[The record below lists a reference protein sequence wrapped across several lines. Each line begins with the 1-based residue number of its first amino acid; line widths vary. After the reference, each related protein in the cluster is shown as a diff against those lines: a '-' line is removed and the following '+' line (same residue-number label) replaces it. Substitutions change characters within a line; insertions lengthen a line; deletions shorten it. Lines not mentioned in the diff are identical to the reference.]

1 MGESKTRQ
9 QLGVRGR
16 APFYHSNVVHPTDDT
31 LFKVVHMK
39 YLFSLLAVFFIVL
52 APTRSAG
59 QDGYQVVSVQDG
71 GTIRGTVKWQ
81 GASPHLIASEINK
94 DPEVC
99 DPLGQKHRD
108 LERLLIAPTG
118 GVANTVVFLRNI
130 SRGKAMDMPVSRRSL
145 NQKNCRYEPH
155 ILLVPAQATLT
166 VKSSDPL
173 LHTVHMSGSADYN
186 LPFTAQGQEIT
197 RPMTREGTVSLRCNA
212 GHVWMNG
219 EMIVAKHPY
228 YAVTDEDGNFELTQV
243 PPGQYE
249 IVAWHEGW
257 RVVGESPVYDLATQV
272 RVKRPVFS
280 DPVIWSKPVTVSARQ
295 PVEVKFTLGEKAP
308 QMAQGH

>member
-1 MGESKTRQ
+1 MK
-9 QLGVRGR
+9 
-16 APFYHSNVVHPTDDT
+16 F
-31 LFKVVHMK
+31 LFC
-39 YLFSLLAVFFIVL
+39 FLAVLVIVL
-52 APTRSAG
+52 VPVLSAG
-59 QDGYQVVSVQDG
+59 QDGYQVISVQDG

-81 GASPHLIASEINK
+81 GAVPHLIASEINK

-108 LERLLIAPTG
+108 LERLLVAPSG
-118 GVANTVVFLRNI
+118 GVSNTVVFLRNV
-130 SRGKAMDMPVSRRSL
+130 SRGKAMDLPVARRSL

-155 ILLVPAQATLT
+155 ILLVPVQATLT

-186 LPFTAQGQEIT
+186 LPFTAKGQEIT
-197 RPMTREGTVSLRCNA
+197 RPMTREGIVSLRCNA

-219 EMIVAKHPY
+219 EMIVAKNPY

-280 DPVIWSKPVTVSARQ
+280 DPIMWSKPVTVSTRDS
-295 PVEVKFTLGEKAP
+295 VEVNFTLSERTP

>member
-1 MGESKTRQ
+1 MK
-9 QLGVRGR
+9 
-16 APFYHSNVVHPTDDT
+16 F
-31 LFKVVHMK
+31 LFC
-39 YLFSLLAVFFIVL
+39 FLAVLVIVFVPVL
-52 APTRSAG
+52 SAG

-81 GASPHLIASEINK
+81 GAVPHLIASEINK

-108 LERLLIAPTG
+108 LERLLVAPSG
-118 GVANTVVFLRNI
+118 GVANTVVFLRNV
-130 SRGKAMDMPVSRRSL
+130 SRGKEMDLPVARRSL
-145 NQKNCRYEPH
+145 NQKSCRYEPH
-155 ILLVPAQATLT
+155 ILLVPVQATLT

-186 LPFTAQGQEIT
+186 LPFTAKGQEIT
-197 RPMTREGTVSLRCNA
+197 RPMTREGIVSLRCNA

-219 EMIVAKHPY
+219 EMIVAKNPY
-228 YAVTDEDGNFELTQV
+228 YAVTDEDGSFELTQV

-280 DPVIWSKPVTVSARQ
+280 DPIMWSKPVTVSTRDS
-295 PVEVKFTLGEKAP
+295 VEVNFTLGERTP

>member
-1 MGESKTRQ
+1 MKCLIRFVSLFTMA
-9 QLGVRGR
+9 LV
-16 APFYHSNVVHPTDDT
+16 PF
-31 LFKVVHMK
+31 LF
-39 YLFSLLAVFFIVL
+39 
-52 APTRSAG
+52 G
-59 QDGYQVVSVQDG
+59 QDAYQVVSVQDG
-71 GTIRGTVKWQ
+71 GTIKGTVKWQ
-81 GASPHLIASEINK
+81 GALPHLVPSEINK

-108 LERLLIAPTG
+108 LERLLVSPNG

-130 SRGKAMDMPVSRRSL
+130 SRGKAMDLPLQRRSL
-145 NQKNCRYEPH
+145 NQKSCRYEPH
-155 ILLVPAQATLT
+155 LLLVPVQATLT

-173 LHTVHMSGSADYN
+173 LHTVHMSGNADYN
-186 LPFTAQGQEIT
+186 LPFTTQGQEIT
-197 RPMTREGTVSLRCNA
+197 RPMPREGVVSLRCNA

-228 YAVTDEDGNFELTQV
+228 YAVTDESGNFELTNV
-243 PPGQYE
+243 PPGNYE

-280 DPVIWSKPVTVSARQ
+280 DPIMWSKSVTVPARANT
-295 PVEVKFTLGEKAP
+295 EVDFTLGEKTP

>member
-1 MGESKTRQ
+1 MKS
-9 QLGVRGR
+9 
-16 APFYHSNVVHPTDDT
+16 
-31 LFKVVHMK
+31 LFC
-39 YLFSLLAVFFIVL
+39 FLAVLVIVL
-52 APTRSAG
+52 VPVLSAG

-81 GASPHLIASEINK
+81 GAVPHLIASEINK

-108 LERLLIAPTG
+108 LERLLVAPSG

-130 SRGKAMDMPVSRRSL
+130 SRGKEMDLPVARRSL
-145 NQKNCRYEPH
+145 NQKSCRYEPH
-155 ILLVPAQATLT
+155 ILLVPVQATLT

-186 LPFTAQGQEIT
+186 LPFTAKGQEIT
-197 RPMTREGTVSLRCNA
+197 RPMTREGIVSLRCNA

-219 EMIVAKHPY
+219 EMIVAKNPY
-228 YAVTDEDGNFELTQV
+228 YAVTDEDGSFELTQV

-272 RVKRPVFS
+272 RLKRPVFS
-280 DPVIWSKPVTVSARQ
+280 DPIMWSKPVTVSTRDS
-295 PVEVKFTLGEKAP
+295 VEVNFTLGERTP

>member
-1 MGESKTRQ
+1 MK
-9 QLGVRGR
+9 
-16 APFYHSNVVHPTDDT
+16 F
-31 LFKVVHMK
+31 LFC
-39 YLFSLLAVFFIVL
+39 FLAVLVIVL
-52 APTRSAG
+52 VPVLAAG

-81 GASPHLIASEINK
+81 GAVPHLVASEINK

-108 LERLLIAPTG
+108 LERLLVAPSG
-118 GVANTVVFLRNI
+118 GVSNTVVFLRNI
-130 SRGKAMDMPVSRRSL
+130 SRGKAMDLPVARRFL

-155 ILLVPAQATLT
+155 ILLVPVQATLT

-186 LPFTAQGQEIT
+186 LPFTAKGQEIT
-197 RPMTREGTVSLRCNA
+197 RPMTREGAVSLRCNA

-219 EMIVAKHPY
+219 EMIVAKNPY

-280 DPVIWSKPVTVSARQ
+280 DPIMWSKPVTVSTRDS
-295 PVEVKFTLGEKAP
+295 VEVNFTLGERTP

>member
-1 MGESKTRQ
+1 MK
-9 QLGVRGR
+9 
-16 APFYHSNVVHPTDDT
+16 F
-31 LFKVVHMK
+31 LFC
-39 YLFSLLAVFFIVL
+39 FLAVLVIVL
-52 APTRSAG
+52 VPVLSAA
-59 QDGYQVVSVQDG
+59 QDGYEVVSVQDG

-81 GASPHLIASEINK
+81 GAVPHLIASEINK

-108 LERLLIAPTG
+108 LERLLVAPSG
-118 GVANTVVFLRNI
+118 GVANTVVFLRNV
-130 SRGKAMDMPVSRRSL
+130 SRGKAMDLPVARRSL
-145 NQKNCRYEPH
+145 NQKSCRYEPH
-155 ILLVPAQATLT
+155 ILLVPVQATLT

-186 LPFTAQGQEIT
+186 LPFTAKGQEIT
-197 RPMTREGTVSLRCNA
+197 RPMTREGIVSLRCNA

-219 EMIVAKHPY
+219 EMIVAKNPY
-228 YAVTDEDGNFELTQV
+228 YAVTDEDGSFELTQV

-272 RVKRPVFS
+272 RLKRPVFS
-280 DPVIWSKPVTVSARQ
+280 DPIMWSKPVTVSTRDS
-295 PVEVKFTLGEKAP
+295 VEVNFTLGERTP